1 MASSFRMVRQAL
13 KIGFM
18 SACLPELSFEE
29 LVRWASENGFDVL
42 EVACWPRGPPDRR
55 YAGVTHLDVSDMSD
69 RKVKLTN
76 KLLEECGLG
85 LSSLGYYANFLT
97 PEKESQQYYFDHL
110 KKVIAA
116 ANRLGV
122 EVVGTFI
129 GRDMLKSVE
138 DNLKLYAKAW
148 PPIIE
153 YAEEHDVKI
162 AIENCPMQFPEH
174 STWPGGTNVAFSPPI
189 WRKMF
194 EIIPSENFGLN
205 YDPSH
210 LIWQGIDYVKPVRE
224 FRDRIFHVHAKDT
237 KMEWDLLKDIGIYGY
252 YWHVDRLP
260 GLGDIDWRRFIAVL
274 HEIGYDGAISIEHED
289 RNWESSVQ
297 KKKEALLY
305 SKRHLQRYM

>member
-1 MASSFRMVRQAL
+1 MRNDCTRVRKAL

-42 EVACWPRGPPDRR
+42 EVACWPHGPPDRR
-55 YAGVTHLDVSDMSD
+55 YAGVNHLDVSDMSD
-69 RKVKLTN
+69 KKARFIS
-76 KLLEECGLG
+76 KLLEDSGLG
-85 LSSLGYYANFLT
+85 LSSLGYYPNFLT
-97 PEKESQQYYFDHL
+97 PEENSRRYYIDHL
-110 KKVIAA
+110 KRVIAA
-116 ANRLGV
+116 ASRLGV
-122 EVVGTFI
+122 GVVGTFI
-129 GRDMLKSVE
+129 GRDMHRSVE
-138 DNLKLYAKAW
+138 DNLKLYAEVL
-148 PPIIE
+148 PPLVE
-153 YAEEHDVKI
+153 YAEKHDVKL

-174 STWPGGTNVAFSPPI
+174 SSWPGGTNVAFSPPI

-194 EIIPSENFGLN
+194 ETVPSRNLGLN

-210 LIWQGIDYVKPVRE
+210 LVWQGIDYVKPVRE

-237 KMEWDLLKDIGIYGY
+237 KIEGEVLKDIGIYGY

-260 GLGDIDWRRFIAVL
+260 GLGDIDWRRFIATL
-274 HEIGYDGAISIEHED
+274 HEIGYEGAISIEHED

-305 SKRHLQRYM
+305 SKKHLQRYM